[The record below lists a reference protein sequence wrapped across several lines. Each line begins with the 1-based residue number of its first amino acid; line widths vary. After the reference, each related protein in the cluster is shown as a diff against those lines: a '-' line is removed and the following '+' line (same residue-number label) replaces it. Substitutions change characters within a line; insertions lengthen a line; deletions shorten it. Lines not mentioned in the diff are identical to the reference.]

1 MCFGCTQMVKGICHA
16 AISDVSK
23 GAPNLDYRRS
33 GASSG
38 CLLDRR
44 RAARS
49 LQDGCVSLPPSL
61 SLRLGHSLAQPP
73 EQIHRTIMS
82 W

>member
-1 MCFGCTQMVKGICHA
+1 MVVDVGHA
-16 AISDVSK
+16 AIGDGSM

-33 GASSG
+33 GAFSG
-38 CLLDRR
+38 CLLGRR
-44 RAARS
+44 RVARS
-49 LQDGCVSLPPSL
+49 LQDGCESLPPLL

-73 EQIHRTIMS
+73 EQIHRIIMS